1 MGDEDVMVSKLYDVF
16 WEERREKKER
26 LSCEDGDRDEWCS
39 HKPQNAWDLGFPRG
53 PLLSLF
59 INLEKKKENGKEL
72 FNFSFEKMNYFFFKI
87 KTQGG
92 EVEAVGSTEG
102 YSPYSL

>member
-1 MGDEDVMVSKLYDVF
+1 MMFSEKREGKRRKDCLVKMETEMSDAATSHRMPGTLAFLEGLY
-16 WEERREKKER
+16 
-26 LSCEDGDRDEWCS
+26 
-39 HKPQNAWDLGFPRG
+39 FPC
-53 PLLSLF
+53 LLILK
-59 INLEKKKENGKEL
+59 KKKENGKEL